1 MTKRVL
7 VGLRLVLFLL
17 AVVPATSCSKE
28 APKYTLHVDS
38 PVAPFKAADPD
49 DLVVGGDDDDS
60 GDDDSKDDGKGDSGE
75 E

>member
-7 VGLRLVLFLL
+7 VGLRLGLFLL
-17 AVVPATSCSKE
+17 AVSPAAGCSKE

-38 PVAPFKAADPD
+38 PIAPFKPADPD
-49 DLVVGGDDDDS
+49 DLVVDSDDDD
-60 GDDDSKDDGKGDSGE
+60 DDDKDADKGEPGE

>member
-17 AVVPATSCSKE
+17 AVGPATSCSKE

-49 DLVVGGDDDDS
+49 DLVVDDGSDDDD
-60 GDDDSKDDGKGDSGE
+60 DKDSDTDKGSDGE